1 MNQTYLLFK
10 KDFTEKYAS
19 LFRKKKKDII
29 GYLMTLMLILIIYGT
44 FIYVYDK
51 FSEMYLNQIFDDQ
64 SNKIKRLFELSTMT
78 YAGVI
83 VFNVIIGVKQIY
95 KTIMSTKNMEVLVVL
110 PITSRTIF
118 IYKMLKIYFSQVLS
132 TLIITLPIGIIIG
145 SIGNLGISYYLT
157 IIIHLLLVPMI
168 SCGISAIF
176 SIFYNYIMD
185 FIENRFVL
193 HLICYVIIIGVGF
206 YLYSMF
212 LRLLTTILQN
222 GDIAYFFELKRVLR
236 INKLS
241 NKLFPV
247 NFLGNMVI
255 EKKYGLSLLGVLGFA
270 GLCVCITAFVVGF
283 IYHKILQ
290 NKLEGINKGIKV
302 NAINFKERSQVL
314 TLLEKE
320 FKVVLRTPGYAFQAF
335 ATTITL
341 PFMVYVCVNIL
352 KKMLFKIPIL
362 SLLSLDFELA
372 LFVVSMFV
380 VLTNTF
386 CTTNISRDGKMFYIL
401 KTLPLKGKT
410 IVLSKVLF
418 CFIITEVSLVLTSLL
433 LVIMNSV
440 SFLQVLIIFIFTS
453 VLSLSEIMVATRRNL
468 NNLNITE
475 NNEDELEEENVST
488 SFVIFGGIMI
498 SLFSGVTTTI
508 LKVVLTMVL
517 SSFIT
522 SVIIILYLSVVIVI
536 VFLLCRWYLLR
547 KLNQHFHE
555 FEG

>member
-1 MNQTYLLFK
+1 MNQIYLLFK

-401 KTLPLKGKT
+401 KTLPLKGQT

-498 SLFSGVTTTI
+498 SLFLGVTTTI